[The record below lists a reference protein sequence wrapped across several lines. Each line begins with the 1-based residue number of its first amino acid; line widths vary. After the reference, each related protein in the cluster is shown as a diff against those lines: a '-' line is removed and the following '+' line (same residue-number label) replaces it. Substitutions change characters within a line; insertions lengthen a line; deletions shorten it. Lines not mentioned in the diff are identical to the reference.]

1 MFNFSFSFFNNY
13 INLVIKYLTI
23 FTQVKTL
30 QMSKKNSSVHY
41 NEYLDLDKI
50 LDAQSPLSKAGNNE
64 AHEEMLFIIIH
75 QTYEL
80 WFKQIIHEIDSVMAL
95 LSRQKMD
102 EENVGLVVGRF
113 DRVNK
118 ILEVLVKQLDIL
130 ETMTALD
137 FLDFRNYLSPASGFQ
152 SHQFRKIEVM
162 LGLKIDKR
170 HQFGGC
176 PYHDQFTGQKKEEIL
191 EIEKDTSLFALV
203 EKWLERIPFLN
214 MEGFDFVDHY
224 KSSVVKMLKNEIA
237 VINASGLSESD
248 KMIRVKMI
256 EENRKYFD
264 NIFDEKNHLKSI
276 ENGLTKLSYKAT
288 MSALLINLY
297 REQPILQLPYKFLRQ
312 LVETDHKIS
321 LWRFRHVQMV
331 EKMLGQKIG
340 TGGSSGQGYLKKT
353 VDQHRLFE
361 DIANIATLM
370 ISREYLPELPKN
382 IKQKLSFNFTN
393 KKI

>member
-1 MFNFSFSFFNNY
+1 MFNFPFSFFNNY

-23 FTQVKTL
+23 FTSVKTL

-50 LDAQSPLSKAGNNE
+50 LDAQTPLSKAGNNE

-95 LSRQKMD
+95 LSKQKMD

-152 SHQFRKIEVM
+152 SLQFRKIEVM

-176 PYHDQFTGQKKEEIL
+176 PYHNQFTGEKKEEIL
-191 EIEKDTSLFALV
+191 EIEKDNSLFALV

-214 MEGFDFVDHY
+214 MQGYDFVDQY
-224 KSSVVKMLKNEIA
+224 KSSVVEMLKNEIA
-237 VINASGLSESD
+237 VINASGLSQSD
-248 KMIRVKMI
+248 KTIRVKMI

-264 NIFDEKNHLKSI
+264 NIFDEKNHSKSI

>member
-50 LDAQSPLSKAGNNE
+50 LDAQTPLSKAGNNE

-297 REQPILQLPYKFLRQ
+297 REQPILQLPYRFLRQ

>member
-1 MFNFSFSFFNNY
+1 MFNFPFSFFNNY

-23 FTQVKTL
+23 FTPVKTL

-50 LDAQSPLSKAGNNE
+50 LDAQTPLSKAVNNE

-95 LSRQKMD
+95 LSTQKMD

-113 DRVNK
+113 ERVNK

-176 PYHDQFTGQKKEEIL
+176 PYHDQFTGEKKDEIL

-214 MEGFDFVDHY
+214 MEGYDFVDQY

>member
-1 MFNFSFSFFNNY
+1 
-13 INLVIKYLTI
+13 
-23 FTQVKTL
+23 
-30 QMSKKNSSVHY
+30 MSKKNSSIHY
-41 NEYLDLDKI
+41 NDYLDLDKI
-50 LDAQSPLSKAGNNE
+50 LDAQTPLSKAGNNE

-162 LGLKIDKR
+162 LGLKINKR

-176 PYHDQFTGQKKEEIL
+176 PYHDQFTGEKKEEIL
-191 EIEKDTSLFALV
+191 EIEKDTPLFTLV

-214 MEGFDFVDHY
+214 MEGYDFVDQY
-224 KSSVVKMLKNEIA
+224 KSSVVEMLKNEIA

-248 KMIRVKMI
+248 KMIRIKMI

-276 ENGLTKLSYKAT
+276 EDGLTKLSYKAT

>member
-1 MFNFSFSFFNNY
+1 MFNFPFSFFNNY

-23 FTQVKTL
+23 FTPVKTL

-50 LDAQSPLSKAGNNE
+50 LDAQTPLSKAGNNE

-95 LSRQKMD
+95 LSTQKMD

-113 DRVNK
+113 ERVNK
-118 ILEVLVKQLDIL
+118 ILEVLVKQLDVL

-176 PYHDQFTGQKKEEIL
+176 PYHDQFTGEKKDEIL

-214 MEGFDFVDHY
+214 MEGYDFVDQY

>member
-41 NEYLDLDKI
+41 NEYLNLDKI

-297 REQPILQLPYKFLRQ
+297 REQPILQLPYRFLRQ

>member
-1 MFNFSFSFFNNY
+1 MFNFPFSFFNNY

-23 FTQVKTL
+23 FTPVKTL

-50 LDAQSPLSKAGNNE
+50 LDAQTPLSNAGNNE

-95 LSRQKMD
+95 LSTQKMD

-113 DRVNK
+113 ERVNK

-176 PYHDQFTGQKKEEIL
+176 PYHDQFTGEKKDEIL

-214 MEGFDFVDHY
+214 MEGYDFVDQY